1 MKAIRTM
8 SSIYESVKSLFV
20 SKPIA
25 APKLSIYTERIKCF
39 QKLAEIQKNLQAA
52 DEEYATVSPIEGFHE
67 NAWKRM
73 ELFTAEYRKEYELC
87 EKIMK
92 Y

>member
-1 MKAIRTM
+1 MFSVIEHIMNCASKKTSIPTK
-8 SSIYESVKSLFV
+8 SSYDV
-20 SKPIA
+20 
-25 APKLSIYTERIKCF
+25 RIECF
-39 QKLAEIQKNLQAA
+39 QKLAEIQKNLKAA
-52 DEEYATVSPIEGFHE
+52 DEEYATVSSIEGFHE

-73 ELFTAEYRKEYELC
+73 ECYTKEYRKEYELC

>member
-1 MKAIRTM
+1 MPSLTDRITSLWSKPAPTPRV
-8 SSIYESVKSLFV
+8 SIYE
-20 SKPIA
+20 
-25 APKLSIYTERIKCF
+25 ERIKCF
-39 QKLAEIQKNLQAA
+39 QKLAEIQKNLKAA
-52 DEEYATVSPIEGFHE
+52 DEEYANVSAIEGFHE